1 MASDLP
7 DDNQIQ
13 QSQGLPDTR
22 ILTLNLL
29 QVLARQSGER
39 ESGGRPRWFSS
50 EIVRKEKFWWPSGSS
65 SHLSQTQRTLEIKTL
80 DQYEN
85 KIFVKMCPSLGCCVT
100 LTCQLTLVLRFST
113 VTL

>member
-39 ESGGRPRWFSS
+39 VRRAAEMVFIRNRQKGKILVAEWLVKSS
-50 EIVRKEKFWWPSGSS
+50 QPDSTDFGDKNIGS
-65 SHLSQTQRTLEIKTL
+65 I
-80 DQYEN
+80 
-85 KIFVKMCPSLGCCVT
+85 
-100 LTCQLTLVLRFST
+100 
-113 VTL
+113 

>member
-7 DDNQIQ
+7 DNQKQ
-13 QSQGLPDTR
+13 QSQRPDTR

-29 QVLARQSGER
+29 QSLAQWRVSTSSEPGER
-39 ESGGRPRWFSS
+39 RDEIHQKGKILVAKWLVKSS
-50 EIVRKEKFWWPSGSS
+50 QPDSTDFV
-65 SHLSQTQRTLEIKTL
+65 IKIL
-80 DQYEN
+80 VNN
-85 KIFVKMCPSLGCCVT
+85 KIFIKSPSQSQPK